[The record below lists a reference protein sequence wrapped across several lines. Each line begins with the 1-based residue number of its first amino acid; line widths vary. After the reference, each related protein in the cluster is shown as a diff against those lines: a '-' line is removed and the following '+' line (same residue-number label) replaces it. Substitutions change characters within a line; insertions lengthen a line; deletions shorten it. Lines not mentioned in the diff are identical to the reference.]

1 MAPYNSVTNAGNYDH
16 CTQGTAD
23 RRDTVGIL
31 TEPTPN
37 RASSFVSHSSGF
49 LALLASGSRKQQPV
63 LHCHPFVSKQ
73 HQVHLR

>member
-31 TEPTPN
+31 AEPTPT
-37 RASSFVSHSSGF
+37 RAS
-49 LALLASGSRKQQPV
+49 
-63 LHCHPFVSKQ
+63 PF
-73 HQVHLR
+73 